1 MFVRARWL
9 ENRKPL
15 LSSKSRPTAEE
26 FKFKFDL
33 NKAATSDFCAK
44 FLNSRST
51 ATTASFI
58 RLSSIF
64 HSHFAR
70 DITGQQPSPFG
81 SPMATATVR
90 TKWLKEVNAGETYPY
105 KFMPDEKTV
114 FCKICEKTVTVSKK
128 SQLEQHHKSEKHKKN
143 TLLRGKRTA
152 AHVQLEEL
160 VQTKPKVS
168 RSNIIGKQLTVAAL
182 SANIPWNKLRH
193 PQVRDFLESN
203 IDFTIPDET
212 TLKRVHLPECFE
224 DAVREIR
231 RDLEN
236 SPLWL
241 GTDET
246 TDSQGRYVVN
256 VVAGKLDAVEY
267 HSPYLVECTFLEKTD
282 AATIAR
288 VVMDTLRSINP
299 NFDADQFKLFLSDEM
314 VREMFKEVNCLIA
327 TVKKIFL
334 KAPSRVV
341 TWKQTHPDLSL
352 PPEPILTR
360 WGIWLEAALFYAK
373 NYAKVK
379 TILDK
384 LDPDD
389 ALSIEKGQELFQ
401 SSSLEADLAFIA
413 AHLSFLPPTLMRLEE
428 RGLPLIDALA
438 VVDQAQ
444 RRIDSILGEKGDRL
458 KCKFDAIMQRNPGI
472 NILRAVERILK
483 GEGELSSLPCSIGPG
498 EVGLFKFCPITSVD
512 VERSFSIYKNILSDQ
527 RQQLTQENIKKI
539 IVTNCFYNR

>member
-1 MFVRARWL
+1 
-9 ENRKPL
+9 
-15 LSSKSRPTAEE
+15 
-26 FKFKFDL
+26 
-33 NKAATSDFCAK
+33 
-44 FLNSRST
+44 
-51 ATTASFI
+51 
-58 RLSSIF
+58 
-64 HSHFAR
+64 
-70 DITGQQPSPFG
+70 
-81 SPMATATVR
+81 MATATVR

-128 SQLEQHHKSEKHKKN
+128 SQLEQHLKSEKH

-152 AHVQLEEL
+152 AQVQLEEL

-203 IDFTIPDET
+203 IGFTIPDET
-212 TLKRVHLPECFE
+212 TLRRVHLPECFE

-288 VVMDTLRSINP
+288 VVMDTLRFINP
-299 NFDADQFKLFLSDEM
+299 NFDADQFKLFLSDAAPYMIRAGKDLKPFFPNMIHVTCLAHGLHRVCEM

-360 WGIWLEAALFYAK
+360 WGTWLEAALFYAK

-401 SSSLEADLAFIA
+401 SFSLEADLAFIA
-413 AHLSFLPPTLMRLEE
+413 AHLSFLPPTLTRLEE

-444 RRIDSILGEKGDRL
+444 RRIDGILGEKGDRL